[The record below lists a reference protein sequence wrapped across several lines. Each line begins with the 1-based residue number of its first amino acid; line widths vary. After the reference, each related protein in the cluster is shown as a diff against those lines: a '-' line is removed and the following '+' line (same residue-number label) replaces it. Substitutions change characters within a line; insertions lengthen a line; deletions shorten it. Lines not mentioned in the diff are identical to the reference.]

1 MIRGAIIKGL
11 PLVILQTITLQQL
24 VPQTPGIPEIIKGL
38 PLEILAMIR
47 RIQ

>member
-1 MIRGAIIKGL
+1 MVAEMMPVMAL
-11 PLVILQTITLQQL
+11 TAV
-24 VPQTPGIPEIIKGL
+24 PEIIKGL